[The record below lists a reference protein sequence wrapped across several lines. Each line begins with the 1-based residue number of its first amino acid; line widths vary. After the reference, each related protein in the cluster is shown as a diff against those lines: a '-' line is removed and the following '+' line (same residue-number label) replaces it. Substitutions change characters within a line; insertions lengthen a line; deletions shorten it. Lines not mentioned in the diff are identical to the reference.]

1 VTDDRA
7 ESKAP
12 EAEGPS
18 AEPGPIEGPIE
29 GSIEPAVVRGRSWQF
44 PLIAVSLVAILAAF
58 WHRSNTQAAEIDPVT
73 QLQLAESLLVQGD
86 LDAASAIVAEVDP
99 THDAMIPHR
108 AWHRVLI
115 ADCLV
120 ARHAPIETASA
131 EIAVGI
137 ADAYLEASQAGAELS
152 ERQRHHLAISEVN
165 ANRLEDASAR
175 FGGLL
180 DARDVGIATDART
193 RRHALMQQA
202 LLQDLEAGVEPAG
215 LAASVNELL
224 AEDPGLAIE
233 SWAVG
238 FRARLRIREGDVSG
252 LVPAMIVDMQRL
264 EGAAEQ
270 SPGVVVDWA
279 ELHVLLGHA
288 YLAASRPIPAA
299 ERYEFVIDHLGSTAP
314 VAAEAMISLGRLH
327 LARDEFDDA
336 RRRFSGVFSVPQ
348 VTARQRLA
356 SRVGLGEL
364 AAITGESEVAIREF
378 SDAAVV
384 VGGNPAFSPAVLEE
398 AVLAAIRASDRL
410 MGHAEAITDREAET
424 VVVSIARDLA
434 VFAVRFG
441 NDPSARMQALS
452 RVADTHRR
460 SVELAVGPRFDGID
474 LRDVSYEAIPVAAR
488 VKANGHL
495 VAAAEAVLEI
505 DVLTPSATYRSDL
518 LWQAAELYDTAGR
531 PRKALA
537 LYERFVDG
545 ETDHQNRPEA
555 MYRIALGLHGMMR
568 YEEAGVWYRRLLEE
582 GEARPE
588 EKSGYWTRAKVGL
601 ARALLAT
608 PGSGGALEAEGLLRD
623 FLEGREVDPRSADYR
638 DATFHLGRLLVGQ
651 ERWLEAV
658 EGLEPWLDRY
668 PSDDRWGE
676 ASALAGVAWLHRADR
691 LASQLDD
698 DSTRDLE
705 HSPISPGYRAELE
718 ISRRSALVRAL
729 ERFEGVVDRLDGVD
743 PPMLTPLQRNLLRVA
758 GLQRGTVRE
767 RLGEMDEAIKVYREV
782 EQRFAE
788 EPVAVE
794 ALVSL
799 ANLASRIGDDEMARK
814 ATRRARIKLQRIEQ
828 RRRMDGVSTGVDED
842 RLERHGP
849 DLFVGGGSGSLDRWL
864 RLFPPGGGGGAG

>member
-1 VTDDRA
+1 MTDDRA

-12 EAEGPS
+12 EAEGPTPDPAS
-18 AEPGPIEGPIE
+18 IDVTGEPD
-29 GSIEPAVVRGRSWQF
+29 VVRGRAWQF
-44 PLIAVSLVAILAAF
+44 PLIAMSLLAILAAF
-58 WHRSNTQAAEIDPVT
+58 WHRSNLQAADIDPVA
-73 QLQLAESLLVQGD
+73 QLRLAESLLARGD
-86 LDAASAIVAEVDP
+86 LEAATAIVADVDP
-99 THDAMIPHR
+99 THESMIPHR
-108 AWHRVLI
+108 SWHRVLI

-120 ARHAPIETASA
+120 ARHAPIEVATPDIAS
-131 EIAVGI
+131 GI
-137 ADAYLEASQAGAELS
+137 ADAYLEASRAGAELS
-152 ERQRHHLAISEVN
+152 ERQRHHLAISESN
-165 ANRLEDASAR
+165 ANRFDDASAR
-175 FGGLL
+175 FGTLL

-193 RRHALMQQA
+193 RRHALMQRS
-202 LLQDLEAGVEPAG
+202 LLRDLEADIEPAG
-215 LAASVNELL
+215 LANAVNALL

-238 FRARLRIREGDVSG
+238 FRARLRIREGDLSG

-264 EGAAEQ
+264 EGASEQ
-270 SPGVVVDWA
+270 APGVMVDWA

-299 ERYEFVIDHLGSTAP
+299 ERYEFVVDHLGSTAP
-314 VAAEAMISLGRLH
+314 VAAEALISLGRLH
-327 LARDEFDDA
+327 LARDEFEAA
-336 RRRFSGVFSVPQ
+336 RRRFAGVFSVPK
-348 VTARQRLA
+348 VTAHQRLA
-356 SRVGLGEL
+356 AKIGLGEL
-364 AAITGESEVAIREF
+364 AAIVGDPEVAIREF

-384 VGGNPAFSPAVLEE
+384 VRGNPSFSTSVLEE
-398 AVLAAIRASDRL
+398 AALAAIRASDRVML
-410 MGHAEAITDREAET
+410 HADAVTDRAAEME
-424 VVVSIARDLA
+424 VVSIVRDLA

-441 NDPSARMQALS
+441 NDPSGRMQALS
-452 RVADTHRR
+452 RVVDAHRR
-460 SVELAVGPRFDGID
+460 SVELAVGPGFDGVD

-488 VKANGHL
+488 IEANGHL

-505 DVLTPSATYRSDL
+505 DTLTPSATYRSDL
-518 LWQAAELYDTAGR
+518 LWQAAELYDMAGR
-531 PRKALA
+531 PRKALE

-545 ETDHQNRPEA
+545 EADHQNRPEA
-555 MYRIALGLHGMMR
+555 MYRVALGLHGMMR

-582 GEARPE
+582 GEAKPE

-601 ARALLAT
+601 ARALLAM
-608 PGSGGALEAEGLLRD
+608 PGSGGSLEAERLLRD
-623 FLEGREVDPRSADYR
+623 FLEGREVDPRSVDYR

-658 EGLEPWLDRY
+658 EGLEPWLGRY
-668 PSDDRWGE
+668 PDDERWGE
-676 ASALAGVAWLHRADR
+676 ASALAGVAWLNRAER
-691 LASQLDD
+691 LAGQLDD

-718 ISRRSALVRAL
+718 ISRRSALMRAL
-729 ERFEGVVDRLDGVD
+729 ERFEGVVGRLDGVD
-743 PPMLTPLQRNLLRVA
+743 PPLLSPLQRHLLRVA

-767 RLGEMDEAIKVYREV
+767 RLGEVEAAIAVYREV

-799 ANLASRIGDDEMARK
+799 ANLASRIGDAEMARK

-828 RRRMDGVSTGVDED
+828 RRRTDGVVEDGWED

-849 DLFVGGGSGSLDRWL
+849 DLFVGGGSRSLDRWL

>member
-1 VTDDRA
+1 MTDDHA

-12 EAEGPS
+12 EAEGPMADPAS
-18 AEPGPIEGPIE
+18 VDETVAPGD
-29 GSIEPAVVRGRSWQF
+29 VRGRSWQF
-44 PLIAVSLVAILAAF
+44 PVIAMSLVAILAAF
-58 WHRSNTQAAEIDPVT
+58 WHRSNIQAAEIDPVS
-73 QLQLAESLLVQGD
+73 QLQLAESLLARGD
-86 LDAASAIVAEVDP
+86 LDAASAIVADVDP
-99 THDAMIPHR
+99 THDAMVPHR
-108 AWHRVLI
+108 SRHRLLI

-120 ARHAPIETASA
+120 ARHAPIEAATPDIASR
-131 EIAVGI
+131 I
-137 ADAYLEASQAGAELS
+137 ADAYLEASLAGAELS
-152 ERQRHHLAISEVN
+152 ERQRHHLAISEAN
-165 ANRLEDASAR
+165 ANRFEDASAR
-175 FGGLL
+175 FGSLL
-180 DARDVGIATDART
+180 DARDVGIATDARV

-202 LLQDLEAGVEPAG
+202 LLRDLEAGVDPAG
-215 LAASVNELL
+215 LSMAVNALL

-238 FRARLRIREGDVSG
+238 FRARLRIREGDLSG

-264 EGAAEQ
+264 EGASEQ
-270 SPGVVVDWA
+270 SPGVLVDWA

-288 YLAASRPIPAA
+288 YLAESRPIPAA
-299 ERYEFVIDHLGSTAP
+299 ERYEFVIDQLGSTAP
-314 VAAEAMISLGRLH
+314 VAAEALISLGRLH
-327 LARDEFDDA
+327 LARREFEA
-336 RRRFSGVFSVPQ
+336 AKRRFSGVSAVPQ

-356 SRVGLGEL
+356 ARIGLGEL
-364 AAITGESEVAIREF
+364 AAIIGDPQVAIREF

-384 VGGNPAFSPAVLEE
+384 VRGNPSFPPLVLEE
-398 AVLAAIRASDRL
+398 AVMAAVRASDR
-410 MGHAEAITDREAET
+410 MMSHADAITDRASEME
-424 VVVSIARDLA
+424 VVSIARDLA

-441 NDPSARMQALS
+441 NDPAARMQAWS
-452 RVADTHRR
+452 RVADAHRR
-460 SVELAVGPRFDGID
+460 SVELAVGPEFDGVD
-474 LRDVSYEAIPVAAR
+474 LREVAYEAIPVSAR
-488 VKANGHL
+488 IEANGHL

-505 DVLTPSATYRSDL
+505 DALTPSATYRSDL
-518 LWQAAELYDTAGR
+518 LWQAAELYDKAGR

-545 ETDHQNRPEA
+545 EADHQNRPEA

-568 YEEAGVWYRRLLEE
+568 FEEAGVWYRRLLDE
-582 GEARPE
+582 GEAKPD
-588 EKSGYWTRAKVGL
+588 EKSGYWTRANVGL
-601 ARALLAT
+601 ARALLAM
-608 PGSGGALEAEGLLRD
+608 PGSGGSLEAERLLRD
-623 FLEGREVDPRSADYR
+623 FLEGREVDPRSVDYR

-668 PSDDRWGE
+668 PEDARWGE
-676 ASALAGVAWLHRADR
+676 ASALAGVAWLNRAER

-718 ISRRSALVRAL
+718 ISRRSALMRAL

-743 PPMLTPLQRNLLRVA
+743 PPLLSPLHRHLLRVA

-767 RLGEMDEAIKVYREV
+767 RLGEMDEAIAVYREV

-788 EPVAVE
+788 EPIAVE

-799 ANLASRIGDDEMARK
+799 ANLASRIGDGEMARK

-828 RRRMDGVSTGVDED
+828 RRRLDGVSTGGEAD
-842 RLERHGP
+842 RLKRHGP
-849 DLFVGGGSGSLDRWL
+849 DLFVGGGSSSLDRWL